1 MPLVLDVNDGPLA
14 GRAATYFLA
23 AAALRLSR

>member
-1 MPLVLDVNDGPLA
+1 VLDVNDAA
-14 GRAATYFLA
+14 GGVAAATYFLA